1 MNTRIAAFLRRRG
14 PSGELAVVDGLS
26 LESEAAGQQAPK
38 GRVRLLCLR
47 SDVREFS
54 GRYCA
59 GMQAAVQTKY
69 GSPDVVRVV
78 EVDKPT
84 IGDSEVLVQVHATT
98 VNRTDCACR
107 AAKPFFMRLFTG
119 LIRPRA
125 TILGNEFAGMV
136 TEVGNGVSAFSV
148 GDQVFGY
155 NEGPFGA
162 HAQYLA
168 VPADGSLTT
177 MPANLTYVEAA
188 PSTEGSH
195 YALAHIRGA
204 KITAGQDV
212 LVYGATGAIGSAA
225 VQLLKSLGVTV
236 TAVCGTANLDLVKGL
251 GADRVIDYTTT
262 DFTKDDQTYDVVL
275 DAVGK
280 SSFGQCR
287 PLLKPAGIYISSEL
301 GPYAQNLSLPSSL
314 RSSGDRGLCFPSR
327 SMINR

>member
-1 MNTRIAAFLRRRG
+1 
-14 PSGELAVVDGLS
+14 
-26 LESEAAGQQAPK
+26 
-38 GRVRLLCLR
+38 
-47 SDVREFS
+47 
-54 GRYCA
+54 
-59 GMQAAVQTKY
+59 MQAAVLTRY
-69 GSPDVVRVV
+69 GSPDVVRIV

-84 IGDSEVLVQVHATT
+84 VGDAEVLVQVHATT

-119 LIRPRA
+119 LIKPRA
-125 TILGNEFAGMV
+125 TILGNEFAGKV
-136 TEVGNGVSAFSV
+136 VEVGGGVSAFSV
-148 GDQVFGY
+148 GDKVFGY

-177 MPANLTYVEAA
+177 MPENLSYVEAA

-212 LVYGATGAIGSAA
+212 LVYGATGAIGTAA

-236 TAVCGTANLDLVKGL
+236 TAVCSTANLDLVKEL

-275 DAVGK
+275 DSVGK

-301 GPYAQNLSLPSSL
+301 GPHAQNPFLALIAPL
-314 RSSGDRGLCFPSR
+314 QRGQKVMFPIPKHDQKMIRYFRDLIDSGQFKSVIDRTYPLDRIVEAYRYVEAGQKVGNVVLTVDHSH
-327 SMINR
+327 